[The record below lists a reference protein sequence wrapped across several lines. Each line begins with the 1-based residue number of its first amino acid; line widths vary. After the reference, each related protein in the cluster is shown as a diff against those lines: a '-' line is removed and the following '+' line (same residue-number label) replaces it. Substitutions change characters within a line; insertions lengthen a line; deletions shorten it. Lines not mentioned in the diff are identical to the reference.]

1 MRGSEKEKYR
11 REEVIKMMSLEV
23 IDRLADETGEY
34 AKELGKEPYFIQFAW
49 EKVGKFRKGI
59 A

>member
-1 MRGSEKEKYR
+1 
-11 REEVIKMMSLEV
+11 MSKKK
-23 IDRLADETGEY
+23 Y

-49 EKVGKFRKGI
+49 EKVGKFRKGT